1 MTGTLVNAAAII
13 AGTAVGLIFRK
24 GISES
29 IKDTVMSGIGLAV
42 ALIGFKMAFKTE
54 NELIVILSLVSG
66 AIIGEILNIEGFLG
80 RVGTYLESKVGGG
93 EGEVAKAFVTTSL
106 IYCVGA
112 MAIMGALEDGIS
124 GNATTLYA
132 KSLLDGTS
140 AVVFTSTMGFGVAL
154 SAIPVL
160 LYQGAITLAA
170 GALKAFLTPGMI
182 NEMTATGG
190 LLIVG
195 IASNI
200 LGIKSIKVGN
210 LLPAIFMAI
219 FFSWLWTSLNIAF

>member
-1 MTGTLVNAAAII
+1 MTGTLVNAGAII
-13 AGTAVGLIFRK
+13 AGTAIGLVFRK

-29 IKDTVMSGIGLAV
+29 VNNTVMSGIGLAV

-54 NELIVILSLVSG
+54 NELIVILSLVIG
-66 AIIGEILNIEGFLG
+66 GVIGEILNIEGWLG
-80 RVGTYLESKVGGG
+80 RAGQLLESKVGAG

-112 MAIMGALEDGIS
+112 MAIMGSLEDGLT

-132 KSLLDGTS
+132 KALLDGTS
-140 AVVFTSTMGFGVAL
+140 AVVFTSTMGFGVVF

-160 LYQGAITLAA
+160 LYQGVITLAA
-170 GALKAFLTPGMI
+170 TGLKSFLTPSMI

-190 LLIVG
+190 LLIIG
-195 IASNI
+195 IASNV
-200 LGIKSIKVGN
+200 LGIKLIKVGN
-210 LLPAIFMAI
+210 LLPAIFFAVLL
-219 FFSWLWTSLNIAF
+219 SWLWAKLNIGI

>member
-1 MTGTLVNAAAII
+1 MTGTIVNAAAII
-13 AGTAVGLIFRK
+13 AGTAVGLLFRK

-29 IKDTVMSGIGLAV
+29 TNNTVMSGIGLAV

-54 NELIVILSLVSG
+54 NELIVILSLVLG
-66 AIIGEILNIEGFLG
+66 GVIGEVLNIEGWLG
-80 RVGTYLESKVGGG
+80 RAGSYLESKVGGG
-93 EGEVAKAFVTTSL
+93 EGEVARAFVTTSL

-112 MAIMGALEDGIS
+112 MAIMGALEDGLT
-124 GNATTLYA
+124 GNASTLYA

-140 AVVFTSTMGFGVAL
+140 AVIFTSTMGFGVVF
-154 SAIPVL
+154 SSIPVF

-170 GALKAFLTPGMI
+170 GGLKSFLTPAMI

-195 IASNI
+195 IASNV
-200 LGIKSIKVGN
+200 LGIKKIKVGN
-210 LLPAIFMAI
+210 LLPAIFMAV
-219 FFSWLWTSLNIAF
+219 FLSWLWTKLNIGI